1 MSSGILAAC
10 LRTTGLPLMGVI
22 AAAIYYYDM
31 TKNVVAFMQV
41 YGWFVV
47 LGCVG
52 LFYLDHLFAIELA
65 KWDRQQSL
73 NAANAPERVQ
83 ILEVEARRAREL
95 QQAKLE
101 AEIKAKQAQA
111 ALKKKAQPSPAKP
124 PSTNTTTREY
134 NMLDGT

>member
-73 NAANAPERVQ
+73 NAANGTVDAFDH
-83 ILEVEARRAREL
+83 ILDLPCRC
-95 QQAKLE
+95 
-101 AEIKAKQAQA
+101 
-111 ALKKKAQPSPAKP
+111 
-124 PSTNTTTREY
+124 ST
-134 NMLDGT
+134 GTGADS